1 MKTTPVPSN
10 GSFTPDPGQMNAI
23 RAQAE
28 RVISEESDRIA
39 AHLTN
44 SITSSGSGGVDQ
56 NSEYDGYDYEHAA
69 EDIERLLEHMAE
81 EKVTEELEEELSEE
95 LQREANSIRYGNA
108 HRNIHITVNRMA
120 RVDQN
125 LIDSYNRCLLYTS
138 DAADE

>member
-44 SITSSGSGGVDQ
+44 SITSSGSGGLDQ

-81 EKVTEELEEELSEE
+81 EKS
-95 LQREANSIRYGNA
+95 QRN
-108 HRNIHITVNRMA
+108 
-120 RVDQN
+120 
-125 LIDSYNRCLLYTS
+125 
-138 DAADE
+138 